1 MQKSRTETLEEILQ
15 SRPEDAFARY
25 GLALE
30 LAESGGLEG
39 AWKHLE
45 YLLDHSPEY
54 LATYYQGGMIL
65 SRLEPRVSMSRDG
78 LRVTT
83 GLRTSLDAS
92 LTDVSLEQNQ
102 RSACQAHQEPCDFGL
117 RCTNPVVRI
126 SGAVRVILCESS

>member
-54 LATYYQGGMIL
+54 LATYYQAGMIL
-65 SRLEPRVSMSRDG
+65 SRLERPAEARKVFARGIELASRQG
-78 LRVTT
+78 NQHIQSELQAA
-83 GLRTSLDAS
+83 LDE
-92 LTDVSLEQNQ
+92 LGD
-102 RSACQAHQEPCDFGL
+102 
-117 RCTNPVVRI
+117 
-126 SGAVRVILCESS
+126 